1 MFKTILSN
9 FHLEKILWIIKS
21 KLKYMIL
28 AGLVCAM
35 LGSAFAYFNQSSLYQ
50 ARISFYVYSNPEYV
64 TDTGVNLSTNEISS
78 AKSLLDS
85 YMQILKSTTFLNKV
99 IDALDLEQYGYTAT
113 YLKSHI
119 GASAVSNTTVFYVNV
134 LDENPILAM
143 EIANTIG
150 ELAPSEIIRIVK
162 SGGIQVLDEAV
173 LPTTPYSATSVFK
186 YALLGGAAG
195 FIIVAFI
202 AMLKGLLDTTVRRKY
217 EIEDMFTIP
226 IIGTVPLVIP
236 QKNQKVDVIL
246 GKESPFVI
254 KEAYNDIRANL
265 LYTARGQ
272 KCPVYAITS
281 ADTNEGKSLN
291 SLNIAISYAQI
302 GKKVLLI
309 DADMR
314 RSKFK
319 KILGVESVKTG
330 LSEYLAGI
338 GSKID
343 VIKQQDNLDIVTSG
357 GFPPNPSELLT
368 SSRWEEFIDQSK
380 ENYDVIFVDLPPLG
394 IVSDALALADI
405 ATAYILVVR
414 EKVTKFEREKMI
426 VQKLEPLNANICGF
440 VYNGISMKSPDYNYR
455 HYGYGKGYEN

>member
-162 SGGIQVLDEAV
+162 SGGIQVLDEAI

-186 YALLGGAAG
+186 YAVLGGAAG

-254 KEAYNDIRANL
+254 KESYNDIRANL

-319 KILGVESVKTG
+319 KILGVENVKTG

-368 SSRWEEFIDQSK
+368 SSRWEEFITQSK

-394 IVSDALALADI
+394 IVSDALALVDV

>member
-226 IIGTVPLVIP
+226 IIGTVPLVIS
-236 QKNQKVDVIL
+236 QKNQKPDVIL
-246 GKESPFVI
+246 REESPFVI

-281 ADTNEGKSLN
+281 ADMNEGKSLN

-319 KILGVESVKTG
+319 KILGIDNVKTG

-338 GSKID
+338 NQKLDI
-343 VIKQQDNLDIVTSG
+343 IKQQDNLDIVTSG

-368 SSRWEEFIDQSK
+368 SSRWEEFINKYK
-380 ENYDVIFVDLPPLG
+380 ESYDVIFVDLPPLG
-394 IVSDALALADI
+394 IVSDALALVDI

>member
-236 QKNQKVDVIL
+236 QKNQKPDVIL
-246 GKESPFVI
+246 REESPFVI

-281 ADTNEGKSLN
+281 ADMNEGKSLN

-319 KILGVESVKTG
+319 KILGIDNVKTG

-338 GSKID
+338 NQKLDI
-343 VIKQQDNLDIVTSG
+343 IKQQDNLDIVTSG

-368 SSRWEEFIDQSK
+368 SSRWEEFINKSK
-380 ENYDVIFVDLPPLG
+380 ESYDVIFVDLPPLG
-394 IVSDALALADI
+394 IVSDALALVDI